1 VRITHIPSGIVVQ
14 CQNERSQ
21 HKNRELAMKLLR
33 SRLYEAE
40 IEKRQAAT
48 RKLDET
54 KRDISFGSQIRTYT
68 LQPYRLAKDHRTKFE
83 MGDVDRVLDG
93 DIDPFIRS
101 FLRARASSS
110 NGHPPAAAPDPDD
123 E

>member
-1 VRITHIPSGIVVQ
+1 MQ

-21 HKNRELAMKLLR
+21 HKNRELAMKVLR
-33 SRLYEAE
+33 SRLYELE
-40 IEKRQAAT
+40 IEKRQEET

-68 LQPYRLAKDHRTKFE
+68 LQPYRLVKDHRTKFE

-93 DIDPFIRS
+93 DLDPFIRS
-101 FLRARASSS
+101 YLLSRRKGTLVGA
-110 NGHPPAAAPDPDD
+110 GEAA
-123 E
+123 ETG